1 MKNILHITQTDIRSD
16 SRILKEMN
24 SAYNNNYNVHGIG
37 IDLDGIGNKNN
48 EDIEKL
54 NIKTLKI
61 FSNKLKIVPKP
72 LKHVFTLYEFS
83 TKSIVHA
90 IKIKPNIVHCN
101 DTLMLPLGVIIKLI
115 TKSKLVY
122 DAHELESNRN
132 GLSKNLGTATLL
144 AEKKLWRFVDG
155 LIVVSPSI
163 QKWYIDNIG
172 HKKSTIV
179 LNSPVFE
186 SLPNVKSTYLRD
198 KFSIPKDSK
207 IFIYIGILGTGRGI
221 DLILE
226 SFKNVDNAHVVFL
239 GYGDY
244 FQKLAE
250 LEKIHSNIHLHD
262 AVEHHKVVEIASSA
276 DVGLCLIENVSL
288 SDYYC
293 LPNKLFEYIFG
304 GLPVLASNF
313 PDISYV
319 VEKYSLGVCVDLDA
333 KSIKEGIKSFASESL
348 SFDIE
353 QHNLS
358 DLSWQKQEYNLISL
372 YKFLSI

>member
-1 MKNILHITQTDIRSD
+1 MRKILHLTHTEIPSD
-16 SRILKEMN
+16 SRILKEME
-24 SAYNNNYNVHGIG
+24 SAYNNGYEVHGIG
-37 IDLDGIGNKNN
+37 I
-48 EDIEKL
+48 KL
-54 NIKTLKI
+54 NETTKQMNSKNLHITTLKL
-61 FSNKLKIVPKP
+61 FSKKLSFFPDPIRHLLTFAEFLTKSVSASIKLKPEI
-72 LKHVFTLYEFS
+72 
-83 TKSIVHA
+83 I
-90 IKIKPNIVHCN
+90 HCN
-101 DTLMLPLGVIIKLI
+101 DTLVLPIGVFIKLF
-115 TKSKLVY
+115 TRSKLVY
-122 DAHELESNRN
+122 DAHELESDRN
-132 GLSKNLGTATLL
+132 GLSKFLSKLTLL
-144 AEKKLWRFVDG
+144 LEKTNWHFIDG

-172 HKKSTIV
+172 YKKSTIV

-198 KFSIPKDSK
+198 KFSIPKDDK

-244 FQKLAE
+244 FERLAE
-250 LEKIHSNIHLHD
+250 LEKLHSNIHLHD

-319 VEKYSLGVCVDLDA
+319 VEKYSLGVCVDLDT
-333 KSIKEGIKSFASESL
+333 KSIKEGIDSFASGSS
-348 SFDIE
+348 SFNIE

-358 DLSWQKQEYNLISL
+358 DLSWQKQESNLISL
-372 YKFLSI
+372 YKVL

>member
-1 MKNILHITQTDIRSD
+1 MIKILHLTQTDIRND
-16 SRILKEMN
+16 SRILKEMR
-24 SAYNNNYNVHGIG
+24 SAYHNNFNVYGVGMSLNEIETEKSK
-37 IDLDGIGNKNN
+37 DLDCLNVMT
-48 EDIEKL
+48 L
-54 NIKTLKI
+54 NII
-61 FSNKLKIVPKP
+61 SNRIKSLPKP
-72 LKHVFTLYEFS
+72 IKHTLTLLEFLAKSTRYSISLKPD
-83 TKSIVHA
+83 I
-90 IKIKPNIVHCN
+90 IHCN
-101 DTLMLPLGVIIKLI
+101 DTLVLPIGVFIKFF

-132 GLSKNLGTATLL
+132 GLSKNLGKATLL
-144 AEKKLWRFVDG
+144 VEKKLWKYVDG

-172 HKKSTIV
+172 HKKSTVV

-198 KFSIPKDSK
+198 RFSIPKDSK
-207 IFIYIGILGTGRGI
+207 IFIYIGILGRGRGI

-244 FQKLAE
+244 FEKLSE
-250 LEKIHSNIHLHD
+250 LEKLHSNIHLHD

-319 VEKYSLGVCVDLDA
+319 VEKYSLGVCVDLNPQ
-333 KSIKEGIKSFASESL
+333 SIKQGIDSFASESS
-348 SFDIE
+348 SFDIK
-353 QHNLS
+353 QQNLS
-358 DLSWQKQEYNLISL
+358 DLSWQKQESNLISL
-372 YKFLSI
+372 YKVL

>member
-1 MKNILHITQTDIRSD
+1 MIKILHLTQTDIRND
-16 SRILKEMN
+16 SRILKEMR
-24 SAYNNNYNVHGIG
+24 SAYHNNFDVYGVGMSLNEIETEKSKDIDYLNVMT
-37 IDLDGIGNKNN
+37 
-48 EDIEKL
+48 L
-54 NIKTLKI
+54 NII
-61 FSNKLKIVPKP
+61 SNRIKSLPKP
-72 LKHVFTLYEFS
+72 IKHTLTLLEFLAKSTLY
-83 TKSIVHA
+83 SISL
-90 IKIKPNIVHCN
+90 KPDIIHCN
-101 DTLMLPLGVIIKLI
+101 DTLVLPIGVFIKFF

-132 GLSKNLGTATLL
+132 GLSKNLGKATLL
-144 AEKKLWRFVDG
+144 VEKKLWKYVDG

-198 KFSIPKDSK
+198 KFSIPKDDK

-244 FQKLAE
+244 FERLAE
-250 LEKIHSNIHLHD
+250 LEKLHSNIHLHD

-319 VEKYSLGVCVDLDA
+319 VEKYSLGVCVDLDTQ
-333 KSIKEGIKSFASESL
+333 SIKEGIDSFASESS

-358 DLSWQKQEYNLISL
+358 DLSWQKQESNLISL
-372 YKFLSI
+372 YKVL